1 MAGDGVICVW
11 GRGRDIVNCLF
22 IFRIIIHSTCNF
34 AIPDTSIAGMRE
46 RGPYSVKNMSINHDQ
61 AHTLVV

>member
-1 MAGDGVICVW
+1 M
-11 GRGRDIVNCLF
+11 NCLF
-22 IFRIIIHSTCNF
+22 IFRILIHSTCNF